1 MENSPAAQD
10 ALYVDL
16 DGTFLKTDLLFESL
30 LAAAKAHPIV
40 ILKLFFWLIQG
51 KAYCKYKVAQFAN
64 LSTRNIPLNRDF
76 YNFLKEEKAKGR
88 KIVLATA
95 STEQLAK
102 RICDDFDLFDD
113 YICSDRNV
121 NMKGATKLERIRCS
135 SERFAYAGNA
145 SEDFVIFEQ
154 ASESY
159 LVNPTLGARRR
170 AQNTTVTNIFDD
182 KDFGIVCLL
191 KQLRVH
197 QWLKN
202 SLIFVPLL
210 TSGKFTESG
219 LLIVC
224 TLGWISFSFLS
235 SATYI
240 INDLLDIESDRSH
253 FSKKYRPIASG
264 QISIFTGIAIFPLLV
279 TASFGVAASIG
290 FPFALSLLAYLALTL
305 SYSLKLKQFIGIDVI
320 TLASLYTIRIIAGTA
335 ILNSTVSFW
344 LLSFSMFIFFSLAL
358 IKRCSDLK
366 ILQSEGQYF
375 LLGRDYNT
383 QDYPLLMTAGVSSG
397 FVAVLMLCLYINSE
411 ALTQRD
417 HEPQLLWL
425 TVPALCYWI
434 MRMWIKTHR
443 GEMHVDPIVFT
454 LRDKGGLATILFM
467 GLVTFMAQIT

>member
-1 MENSPAAQD
+1 MENSHAAPD
-10 ALYVDL
+10 SLYVDL
-16 DGTFLKTDLLFESL
+16 DGTFFKTDLLFECL
-30 LAAAKAHPIV
+30 LAAAKARPLV
-40 ILKLFFWLIQG
+40 ILKSFFWLIRG
-51 KAYCKYKVAQFAN
+51 KAYCKYKLAQFAN

-102 RICDDFDLFDD
+102 CVCDDFDLFDA
-113 YICSDRNV
+113 YICSDRNI

-170 AQNTTVTNIFDD
+170 AQNTTVTNISDD
-182 KDFGIVCLL
+182 EGFGIGCLL

-202 SLIFVPLL
+202 LLIFVPLL
-210 TSGKFTESG
+210 TAGKLTETG

-253 FSKKYRPIASG
+253 PSKKSRPIASG
-264 QISIFTGIAIFPLLV
+264 QLSIFTGIANILLLI

-290 FPFALSLLAYLALTL
+290 FSFALSLLAYLALTL
-305 SYSLKLKQFIGIDVI
+305 SYTLKLKQFVGIDVI
-320 TLASLYTIRIIAGTA
+320 TLASLYTIRIIAGAA
-335 ILNSTVSFW
+335 ILNVAVSFW

-358 IKRCSDLK
+358 VKRCSDLNM
-366 ILQSEGQYF
+366 LPSEGQHF
-375 LLGRDYNT
+375 LLGRDYST
-383 QDYPLLMTAGVSSG
+383 QDYPLLMTAGISSG

-411 ALTQRD
+411 ALTQRY
-417 HEPQLLWL
+417 HEPQILWL
-425 TVPALCYWI
+425 TVPALSYWI

-454 LRDKGGLATILFM
+454 LRDKGGLVTILFM
-467 GLVTFMAQIT
+467 VLVTFMAQ